1 MKQWNQEDTFRM
13 NNVGKNIKNLRRSA
27 DLTQD
32 DLAERIHVTRQ
43 TVSNYE
49 TGRSEPDIEM
59 MGLIA
64 EALGTDITGLI
75 YGKKKE
81 ASPEKP
87 WFLFV
92 MLMVSAV
99 VSIFIHRYAGV
110 LSARGSVLFV
120 VPYAVYVLLHA
131 ALPLSVWLCGFL
143 GGALL
148 QRAMGFRYRKPVYL
162 VSVLLSAC
170 AGLFLAVFAAGY
182 TAAGHGYLAYAG
194 FLVPMYRWLTPV
206 RNLLLPAAFLLGL
219 TAGITSRLSG
229 AAENS
234 SRRSSCRLAVLAAVP
249 VLILG
254 LYLFKYEAP
263 WLYRS
268 HRSDERIQYRVPHE
282 EMVLT
287 FYQRINGDLS
297 VSHKYIS
304 AEYFLNAEVR
314 LPDYRNTPWLRQNR
328 KDYME
333 DWPGPA
339 DLEMIQ
345 GRTWLIPSD
354 EEQILCIDRNH
365 SLHAD
370 PAVYLE
376 ETDNLWMIT
385 VCTP

>member
-1 MKQWNQEDTFRM
+1 M
-13 NNVGKNIKNLRRSA
+13 NNVGKNIKNLRRAA

-32 DLAERIHVTRQ
+32 DLAARIHVTRQ

-49 TGRSEPDIEM
+49 TGKSEPDIEM

-92 MLMVSAV
+92 MLMVSAA
-99 VSIFIHRYAGV
+99 VSIFIHQYAGI
-110 LSARGSVLFV
+110 LSARGSALFV
-120 VPYAVYVLLHA
+120 VPYAAYVLLFA
-131 ALPLSVWLCGFL
+131 ALPFSVWLCGFL

-148 QRAMGFRYRKPVYL
+148 QRAMGFRYRKPLYL

-182 TAAGHGYLAYAG
+182 TAAGHGSTAHVE
-194 FLVPMYRWLTPV
+194 FLVPMYRWLAPV
-206 RNLLLPAAFLLGL
+206 WSLLLPAAFLLGL
-219 TAGITSRLSG
+219 TAGITSRLSE

-234 SRRSSCRLAVLAAVP
+234 SRRASRRLAGLAAIP
-249 VLILG
+249 VLILC

-263 WLYRS
+263 WLYRQ
-268 HRSDERIQYRVPHE
+268 HRSDERIQYRIPHE

-287 FYQRINGDLS
+287 FYQRINGEMS
-297 VSHKYIS
+297 VSHKYIG
-304 AEYFLNAEVR
+304 AEYFLSAEVR
-314 LPDYRNTPWLRQNR
+314 LPDYRNTPWLRQSR
-328 KDYME
+328 KEYME

-339 DLEMIQ
+339 DLQMIQ

-370 PAVYLE
+370 PAAYLE
-376 ETDNLWMIT
+376 EQDDLWMIT
-385 VCTP
+385 VTRP